1 MRLSN
6 IAFLCAVRLKSRA
19 VLAQEI
25 FAVIGIAVGVGLL
38 FAAQIASTSL
48 NGSVA
53 AISSGIVG
61 KATLQVEARSPQGF
75 SQSMF
80 ARASRLAGVRAAV
93 PVLEQQ
99 ALLIGPR
106 GRADVD
112 LFASAPRYVHLAGPL
127 LRHFS
132 AAQARKPATAG
143 TDLAGGQT
151 DRCRRV

>member
-6 IAFLCAVRLKSRA
+6 IAFLYAVRLKSRA

-61 KATLQVEARSPQGF
+61 KATFQVEARSPQGF

-93 PVLEQQ
+93 PVLSS
-99 ALLIGPR
+99 R
-106 GRADVD
+106 RCWSGRAGAQTSICSPAHRDMCIWQARCCVT
-112 LFASAPRYVHLAGPL
+112 
-127 LRHFS
+127 S
-132 AAQARKPATAG
+132 AAPSSETN
-143 TDLAGGQT
+143 
-151 DRCRRV
+151 RCWH